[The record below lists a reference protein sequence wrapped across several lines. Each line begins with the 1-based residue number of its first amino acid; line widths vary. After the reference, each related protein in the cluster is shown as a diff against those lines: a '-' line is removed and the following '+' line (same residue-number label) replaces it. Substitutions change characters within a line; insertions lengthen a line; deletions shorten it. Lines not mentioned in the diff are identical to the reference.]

1 MTEYN
6 ETAPAP
12 RRSALRR
19 AGRVLGLSAGV
30 LTGVTVLAV
39 GVILVGA
46 NTGPGRRL
54 LMKQTTALTG
64 GMVNIAGMSGRF
76 PDNFHLDSIALKD
89 KDGVWLS
96 LRNIDLNWSPLS
108 MVWRTAR
115 IYALK
120 ADELNIP
127 RLPVSDPTAQPAA
140 PSSGAKSRLGLSVD
154 IRTLAVQRITV
165 GAALAGVPASFSLAG
180 HGSLSSIDPV
190 IDGLTLPTL
199 PKSDIA
205 LHVKRLDASGQI
217 DLATQTGGGKL
228 GLHLDAQEGTDGFA
242 AARLKMPQLTPLSLA
257 LDIKGPTNAAALGFS
272 ASAGPVKA
280 KAEGELNLLAGD
292 MARLSAQFES
302 PQLALTPDIGWD
314 AIHLAAQ
321 LKGKMTAPN
330 GTATLQVDRL
340 AAAGAA
346 VGTLKANFTGQS
358 GQAGVEDLL
367 HLVMTADGVRIPG
380 SAPNLLASAPVQ
392 LDAKLSPQPAGK
404 PLQLDISH
412 PLLHLTGS
420 VLTAAPQR
428 GTLTLSLPDLRP
440 IGQVAGTPLQGN
452 AGMTAQFDLPA
463 QAEGDTHLK
472 ADGALAITGGQ
483 PQAVGLIGPKG
494 TFALAATMRPHT
506 APGAAASVSSASAP
520 ASAPDASA
528 SAHTPAVTP
537 KQPGAAQ
544 PAPSGVAGSGAEAKQ
559 TEEAKKADKPA
570 AQAAGQQ
577 IDLASL
583 TVDGQAL
590 HLKAQGRVN
599 TGQDLDVTSTL
610 ALPDLARALPSL
622 RGGVTLALSAKG
634 LMQDF
639 AAKLHLEG
647 DPGTATMPRGP
658 VVLDADLAHLP
669 SAPAGTVEAHGSVN
683 RAPLLLNVAL
693 AQDETGARQI
703 DLKKLSWNSVQGQGA
718 LSLAAGEVVPLGTL
732 DVKIGRLADLKDVIG
747 QPISGALAASVKTTQ
762 VNQKPLVAL
771 KLDGNVAMPQAR
783 IGRLSLAGTVKDPA
797 AHPDAD
803 LTLKLGGL
811 AAAGMTGQ
819 ARVTARGPDNA
830 MALTAQIGPAT
841 WSGSPLSL
849 DTAAL
854 LNLPAKQVRLQK
866 LAATAK
872 QENLRL
878 LAPALLSFGETMGVD
893 RLRVTLGTQGAEPA
907 TADIAGRI
915 KPTLAATVDVR
926 NLTPALAH
934 PFMPDLHA
942 QGTLAMQAKVSGT
955 MERPQGQVHLS
966 GNGLRMQGASAA
978 ASLPPLHLD
987 ATADLAGTSAKVR
1000 MQADAGAKLALGVN
1014 GTAPLTS
1021 TGPISL
1027 RTSGHLDLA
1036 IANGYLGAQAR
1047 QALGQVQLALQA
1059 EGTLAAP
1066 RIAGTVDLQNAE
1078 FQDFAQGVHLS
1089 AINGRIV
1096 GQGNSIVIQNL
1107 TAKAGDGTMGVT
1119 GSVGVLA
1126 PGLPVDIH
1134 FVARDA
1140 RPVSSDLITA
1150 IMNSDMTIKGQA
1162 AGRMDVVGN
1171 VDLRK
1176 VEINI
1181 PNSLPSSVARL
1192 DVVRPGDKTEAEK
1205 AATTSATASVI
1216 GLDLTL
1222 TSPGK
1227 FFVRGHG
1234 LDAEMAGK
1242 LKVKGTSA
1250 APLVS
1255 GGFDLKRGNF
1265 DLAGISLNFTKGRVA
1280 FNGSSVDH
1288 KLDPTLDF
1296 EADRAVNGETAM
1308 LKVGGYASAPKISF
1322 ESIPSL
1328 PQDQVLAMLL
1338 FGTDAHS
1345 LSSTQMVELGTALA
1359 TLTGVTTFDP
1369 MGTLRKTLHLDRLAV
1384 GGGSGVGNGGT
1395 TVEAG
1400 KYVMRGVYV
1409 GAKQATSGSGTQAQ
1423 VQVDLTKHLKLNT
1436 TVGTGGNVT
1445 GFTTPE
1451 NDPGSSVGLLWQYRY

>member
-1 MTEYN
+1 MAGHIEEN
-6 ETAPAP
+6 PAP
-12 RRSALRR
+12 RRSPLRR
-19 AGRVLGLSAGV
+19 AGRILGISAGV
-30 LTGVTVLAV
+30 LTGVAVLAV

-46 NTGPGRRL
+46 NTGPGRAL
-54 LMKQTTALTG
+54 LIRQTTALTG
-64 GMVNIAGMSGRF
+64 GSVTLAGMSGRF
-76 PDNFHLDSIALKD
+76 PDHFHLDSIALHD
-89 KDGVWLS
+89 TQGVWLS
-96 LRNIDLNWSPLS
+96 LRNVDLNWSPVS
-108 MVWRTAR
+108 MLWRTAR
-115 IYALK
+115 IYALT
-120 ADELNIP
+120 ADELAIP
-127 RLPVSDPTAQPAA
+127 RLPVADPAA
-140 PSSGAKSRLGLSVD
+140 PPSPPATTATKSKLGLSVD
-154 IRTLAVQRITV
+154 IRTLAVRRIAV
-165 GAALAGVPASFSLAG
+165 GAALAGVPASFSLSG

-190 IDGLTLPTL
+190 IDGLSLPNL

-217 DLATQTGGGKL
+217 DLTTTTGGGLL
-228 GLHLDAQEGTDGFA
+228 GLHLDAQEGKDGFA

-257 LDIKGPTNAAALGFS
+257 LDIKGPTDAAVLGFS
-272 ASAGPVKA
+272 AAAGPVTA
-280 KAEGELNLLAGD
+280 KADGVLNLLAGE
-292 MARLSAQFES
+292 MGRLSAQFDAPKLS
-302 PQLALTPDIGWD
+302 LTPDIGWD
-314 AIHLAAQ
+314 TLHLAVQ
-321 LKGKMTAPN
+321 LKGKMAAPD
-330 GTATLQVDRL
+330 GTAELLVERL

-346 VGTLKANFTGQS
+346 VGTLKATFNGQS
-358 GQAGVEDLL
+358 GRPGVADLL
-367 HLVMTADGVRIPG
+367 HLVMTAEGVRIPG
-380 SAPNLLASAPVQ
+380 SAPNLLASAPLQ

-404 PLQLDISH
+404 PLEFDLSH

-428 GTLTLSLPDLRP
+428 GTLTLTLPDLRP

-452 AGMTAQFDLPA
+452 TALTAQFDLPA
-463 QAEGDTHLK
+463 KAEGDTHLK
-472 ADGALAITGGQ
+472 ADGTLAITGGQ
-483 PQAVGLIGPKG
+483 PQAAGLIGPKG
-494 TFALAATMRPHT
+494 TFALVAAMRPQSGSVSPEKAAPAATPA
-506 APGAAASVSSASAP
+506 APGPNTNPGGAGPAP
-520 ASAPDASA
+520 AQKAQAP
-528 SAHTPAVTP
+528 
-537 KQPGAAQ
+537 Q
-544 PAPSGVAGSGAEAKQ
+544 
-559 TEEAKKADKPA
+559 PA
-570 AQAAGQQ
+570 AQSGGQQ
-577 IDLASL
+577 IDLTSL

-590 HLKAQGRVN
+590 HLKAQGRVDV
-599 TGQDLDVTSTL
+599 GQDLDITGTL

-639 AAKLHLEG
+639 VAKLHLEG

-669 SAPAGTVEAHGSVN
+669 SAPQGTVDAHGSVN

-693 AQDETGARQI
+693 AQDAKGSRQI
-703 DLKKLSWNSVQGQGA
+703 DLKKLSWNSLQGQGS

-732 DVKIGRLADLKDVIG
+732 DLKVGRLADLKELIG
-747 QPISGALAASVKTTQ
+747 QPISGALVAAVKTTQ
-762 VNQKPLVAL
+762 VDQKPLVAL
-771 KLDGNVAMPQAR
+771 KLDGNVAMPQAKV
-783 IGRLSLAGTVKDPA
+783 GSLSLAGTIKDPA
-797 AHPDAD
+797 AHPNVD
-803 LTLKLGGL
+803 LNLKLGGL
-811 AAAGMTGQ
+811 AAAGVTGQ
-819 ARVTARGPDNA
+819 ARLAAKGPDSA
-830 MALTAQIGPAT
+830 MALTAQIGPAS

-849 DTAAL
+849 DMAAL
-854 LNLPAKQVRLQK
+854 LNLPARQVRLQK
-866 LAATAK
+866 LAATAR

-878 LAPALLSFGETMGVD
+878 LAPALVSFGETMGVD

-926 NLTPALAH
+926 NLTPALAR
-934 PFMPDLHA
+934 PFMPDLRA
-942 QGTLAMQAKVSGT
+942 QGTLAVQAKVSGT
-955 MERPQGQVHLS
+955 MERPVGQVHLA
-966 GNGLRMQGASAA
+966 GHGLRMQGASAV
-978 ASLPPLHLD
+978 ASLPPLQLD
-987 ATADLAGTSAKVR
+987 ASVNLAGTAAKVQV
-1000 MQADAGAKLALGVN
+1000 QAEAGPKLALGVS
-1014 GTAPLTS
+1014 GTAPLS
-1021 TGPISL
+1021 KTGPVNL

-1036 IANGYLGAQAR
+1036 IANGYLGAQGR
-1047 QALGQVQLALQA
+1047 QALGQIQLALQVA
-1059 EGTLAAP
+1059 GTLGAP
-1066 RIAGTVDLQNAE
+1066 RVTGAVDLLNADI
-1078 FQDFAQGVHLS
+1078 QDFAQGVHLA

-1096 GQGNSIVIQNL
+1096 GEGSSIVIQNL
-1107 TAKAGDGTMGVT
+1107 SAKAGGGTLGLT

-1126 PGLPVDIH
+1126 PGLPVDLH
-1134 FVARDA
+1134 FVAHNA
-1140 RPVSSDLITA
+1140 RPVASSLLTA
-1150 IMNSDMTIKGQA
+1150 VMNSDITIKGQA
-1162 AGRMDVVGN
+1162 QARMDVAGGI
-1171 VDLRK
+1171 DLQK

-1192 DVVRPGDKTEAEK
+1192 DVVRPGDKPQTDAD
-1205 AATTSATASVI
+1205 AAASATASVI
-1216 GLDLTL
+1216 GLNLIV

-1227 FFVRGHG
+1227 FSVRGHG
-1234 LDAEMAGK
+1234 LDAEMAGR
-1242 LKVKGTSA
+1242 LRIKGTSS

-1265 DLAGISLNFTKGRVA
+1265 DLAGISLNFTKGRVG

-1296 EADRAVNGETAM
+1296 EADRVVNGQTAM

-1322 ESIPSL
+1322 ESIPPL

-1345 LSSTQMVELGTALA
+1345 LSSTQMIELGTALA
-1359 TLTGVTTFDP
+1359 TLTGVTSFDP

>member
-1 MTEYN
+1 MAEYN
-6 ETAPAP
+6 EANPAP
-12 RRSALRR
+12 RRSVLRR

-30 LTGVTVLAV
+30 LTGVAVLAV

-46 NTGPGRRL
+46 NTGPGRGL
-54 LMKQTTALTG
+54 LTKQTTALTG
-64 GMVNIAGMSGRF
+64 GTVSIAGMSGRF
-76 PDNFHLDSIALKD
+76 PDKFHLDSIALRD
-89 KDGVWLS
+89 KEGVWLS
-96 LRNIDLNWSPLS
+96 LHNIDLNWSPLS

-115 IYALK
+115 IYSLK

-127 RLPVSDPTAQPAA
+127 RLPVSDPTAAPAA
-140 PSSGAKSRLGLSVD
+140 PASTAKSKLGLSID
-154 IRTLAVQRITV
+154 IRTLAVQRINV
-165 GAALAGVPASFSLAG
+165 GAPLAGIPASFSLSG

-190 IDGLTLPTL
+190 IDGLSLPTL

-217 DLATQTGGGKL
+217 DLATTTGGGKL
-228 GLHLDAQEGTDGFA
+228 GLHLDAQEGKDGFA
-242 AARLKMPQLTPLSLA
+242 AAKLKMPQLTPLSLA
-257 LDIKGPTNAAALGFS
+257 LDINGPTNAAVLGFS
-272 ASAGPVKA
+272 AAAGPVKA
-280 KAEGELNLLAGD
+280 KADGVLNLLAGD
-292 MARLSAQFES
+292 MARLSAQFDA
-302 PQLALTPDIGWD
+302 PQLSLTPDIGWE

-321 LKGKMTAPN
+321 LKGKMEAPD
-330 GTATLQVDRL
+330 GTAELQVDRL

-346 VGTLKANFTGQS
+346 VGTIKATFTGQN
-358 GQAGVEDLL
+358 GRPGVADLL
-367 HLVMTADGVRIPG
+367 HLVMTADGVRLPG

-404 PLQLDISH
+404 PLELDISH

-420 VLTAAPQR
+420 ILTAAPQR
-428 GTLTLSLPDLRP
+428 GTVMLTLPDLRP

-452 AGMTAQFDLPA
+452 AGVKAEFDLPA
-463 QAEGDTHLK
+463 AAEGDTHLK
-472 ADGALAITGGQ
+472 ADGTLGITGGQ

-494 TFALAATMRPHT
+494 TFALAATMRPHAT
-506 APGAAASVSSASAP
+506 QS
-520 ASAPDASA
+520 
-528 SAHTPAVTP
+528 
-537 KQPGAAQ
+537 
-544 PAPSGVAGSGAEAKQ
+544 
-559 TEEAKKADKPA
+559 
-570 AQAAGQQ
+570 AGQQ
-577 IDLASL
+577 IDLSSL
-583 TVDGQAL
+583 SVDGQAL

-599 TGQDLDVTSTL
+599 TGQDMDVTSTL

-669 SAPAGTVEAHGSVN
+669 TAPAGTLDAHGSVN
-683 RAPLLLNVAL
+683 RAPLLLNAVF
-693 AQDETGARQI
+693 AQDEKGSRQI
-703 DLKKLSWNSVQGQGA
+703 DLKKLSWNSVQGQG
-718 LSLAAGEVVPLGTL
+718 SLALASGEVVPLGTL
-732 DVKIGRLADLKDVIG
+732 DLKIGRLADLKEVIG

-762 VNQKPLVAL
+762 VNQKPMVAL
-771 KLDGNVAMPQAR
+771 KLDGNVAMPQAK
-783 IGRLSLAGTVKDPA
+783 IGSLSLAGTVKDPA

-803 LTLKLGGL
+803 LSLKLGGL
-811 AAAGMTGQ
+811 AAAGVTGQ
-819 ARVTARGPDNA
+819 ARLTAKGPENA
-830 MALTAQIGPAT
+830 MALSAQIGPAS

-872 QENLRL
+872 QENLKL
-878 LAPALLSFGETMGVD
+878 LAPALISFGETMGVD
-893 RLRVTLGTQGAEPA
+893 RLRATLGTQGAEPA

-926 NLTPALAH
+926 NLTPALAR

-942 QGTLAMQAKVSGT
+942 QGTVSVQAKVSGT
-955 MERPQGQVHLS
+955 LDRPQGQVHLA

-978 ASLPPLHLD
+978 ASLPALHLD
-987 ATADLAGTSAKVR
+987 ATANLAGTSAKVQV
-1000 MQADAGAKLALGVN
+1000 QADAGSKLALNVA
-1014 GTAPLTS
+1014 GTAPLSS
-1021 TGPISL
+1021 TGPVNL
-1027 RTSGHLDLA
+1027 RTNGHLDLA

-1047 QALGQVQLALQA
+1047 QALGQVQLALLV
-1059 EGTLAAP
+1059 EGTMSAP
-1066 RIAGTVDLQNAE
+1066 RITGTVDLQNADI
-1078 FQDFAQGVHLS
+1078 QDFAQGVHLS
-1089 AINGRIV
+1089 AINGHIV
-1096 GQGNSIVIQNL
+1096 GQGNSIVIQSL
-1107 TAKAGDGTMGVT
+1107 TAKAGDGTMGVS
-1119 GSVGVLA
+1119 GSVGMLA
-1126 PGLPVDIH
+1126 PGIPVDIH
-1134 FVARDA
+1134 FIARDA
-1140 RPVSSDLITA
+1140 RPISSDLITA
-1150 IMNSDMTIKGQA
+1150 VMNAEMTIKGQA
-1162 AGRMDVVGN
+1162 SARMDVAGN

-1192 DVVRPGDKTEAEK
+1192 DVIRPGDKTQTDAAAEAN
-1205 AATTSATASVI
+1205 ASASVI
-1216 GLDLTL
+1216 GLNLTV

-1242 LKVKGTSA
+1242 LKVKGTSS
-1250 APLVS
+1250 APVVS

-1296 EADRAVNGETAM
+1296 EADRAVNGQTAM
-1308 LKVGGYASAPKISF
+1308 LKVGGYASAPKIGF

-1359 TLTGVTTFDP
+1359 TLTGATSFDP

-1395 TVEAG
+1395 TVDAG

-1409 GAKQATSGSGTQAQ
+1409 GANQATSGSGTQAQ

>member
-1 MTEYN
+1 MAEFN
-6 ETAPAP
+6 EANPAP
-12 RRSALRR
+12 RRSVLRR
-19 AGRVLGLSAGV
+19 AGRVIGLSAGV
-30 LTGVTVLAV
+30 LTGVAVLAV
-39 GVILVGA
+39 GAILVGA
-46 NTGPGRRL
+46 NTGPGRGL
-54 LMKQTTALTG
+54 LIKQTTALTG
-64 GMVNIAGMSGRF
+64 GTVTLAGMSGRF
-76 PDNFHLDSIALKD
+76 PDNFHLDSIALHD

-96 LRNIDLNWSPLS
+96 LRNVDLNWSPLS

-115 IYALK
+115 IYTLK

-127 RLPVSDPTAQPAA
+127 RLPVSDPNAAPAA
-140 PSSGAKSRLGLSVD
+140 PASTSKSKLGLSVD
-154 IRTLAVQRITV
+154 IRTLAVQRINV
-165 GAALAGVPASFSLAG
+165 GAPLAGVPASFSLAG

-190 IDGLTLPTL
+190 IDGLSLPTL

-217 DLATQTGGGKL
+217 DLTTTTGGGKL
-228 GLHLDAQEGTDGFA
+228 GLHLDAQEGQDGFA
-242 AARLKMPQLTPLSLA
+242 AAKLKMPQLTPLSLA
-257 LDIKGPTNAAALGFS
+257 LDIKGPTNAAVLGFA

-280 KAEGELNLLAGD
+280 KADGELNLLAGD
-292 MARLSAQFES
+292 MARLSALFDS

-314 AIHLAAQ
+314 AIHLVAQ
-321 LKGKMTAPN
+321 LKGKMTAPD
-330 GTATLQVDRL
+330 GKAQLQVDRL

-346 VGTLKANFTGQS
+346 VGTLKATFTGQN
-358 GQAGVEDLL
+358 GQAGVPDLL
-367 HLVMTADGVRIPG
+367 HLVMTADGVRLPG
-380 SAPNLLASAPVQ
+380 KAPNLLASAPVQ

-404 PLQLDISH
+404 PLELDISH

-420 VLTAAPQR
+420 VMTAAPQR
-428 GTLTLSLPDLRP
+428 GTVTLSLPDLGP
-440 IGQVAGTPLQGN
+440 IGQAAGTPLKGN
-452 AGMTAQFDLPA
+452 AGVTAQFDLPA
-463 QAEGDTHLK
+463 KTEGDTHLK
-472 ADGALAITGGQ
+472 ADGTLAITGGQ
-483 PQAVGLIGPKG
+483 PQAAGLIGPKG
-494 TFALAATMRPHT
+494 TFVLAATMRPHA
-506 APGAAASVSSASAP
+506 APAPAPAPAPSATAP
-520 ASAPDASA
+520 ASTHAPS
-528 SAHTPAVTP
+528 VTP
-537 KQPGAAQ
+537 KKTGSVTPDTSASTAN
-544 PAPSGVAGSGAEAKQ
+544 PASSAVKTEQKTQ
-559 TEEAKKADKPA
+559 TTQPA
-570 AQAAGQQ
+570 AQSAGQQ

-590 HLKAQGRVN
+590 HLKVQGRVN
-599 TGQDLDVTSTL
+599 TGQDMDVTSTL
-610 ALPDLARALPSL
+610 ALPDLAKALPSL
-622 RGGVTLALSAKG
+622 RGGITLALSAKG

-639 AAKLHLEG
+639 AANLHLEG

-658 VVLDADLAHLP
+658 VVLDAALQHLP
-669 SAPAGTVEAHGSVN
+669 SAPAGTVDAHGSVN
-683 RAPLLLNVAL
+683 RAPLLLNAVF
-693 AQDETGARQI
+693 AQDEKGSRQL
-703 DLKKLSWNSVQGQGA
+703 DLKKLSWNSVQGQGT
-718 LSLAAGEVVPLGTL
+718 LSLASGEVVPLGTL
-732 DVKIGRLADLKDVIG
+732 DLKVGRLADLKDVIG

-771 KLDGNVAMPQAR
+771 KLDGNVAMPQAK
-783 IGRLSLAGTVKDPA
+783 IGSLALAGTVKDPA

-803 LTLKLGGL
+803 LSLKLGGL

-819 ARVTARGPDNA
+819 ARVTAKGPENA

-841 WSGSPLSL
+841 WSGSPLAL

-854 LNLPAKQVRLQK
+854 LNLPAKEVKLQK
-866 LAATAK
+866 LTATAK

-878 LAPALLSFGETMGVD
+878 QAPALISFGETMGVD

-926 NLTPALAH
+926 NLTPGLAR
-934 PFMPDLHA
+934 PFMPDLQA
-942 QGTLAMQAKVSGT
+942 QGTLAVQAKVSGT
-955 MERPQGQVHLS
+955 MERPQGQVHLT

-987 ATADLAGTSAKVR
+987 ATADLAGTSAKVK
-1000 MQADAGAKLALGVN
+1000 MQADAGSKLALGLA

-1021 TGPISL
+1021 TGPVNL
-1027 RTSGHLDLA
+1027 RTNGHLDLA

-1047 QALGQVQLALQA
+1047 QALGQVLLALQV
-1059 EGTLAAP
+1059 EGTMSAP
-1066 RIAGTVDLQNAE
+1066 HITGTVDLQNADI
-1078 FQDFAQGVHLS
+1078 QDFAQGVHLS

-1140 RPVSSDLITA
+1140 RPISSDLITA
-1150 IMNSDMTIKGQA
+1150 VMNSDMTIKGQA
-1162 AGRMDVVGN
+1162 AGRMDVAGN

-1176 VEINI
+1176 VEVNI

-1192 DVVRPGDKTEAEK
+1192 DVVRPGDKPQAD
-1205 AATTSATASVI
+1205 AATTNASASVI

-1242 LKVKGTSA
+1242 LKVKGTSS
-1250 APLVS
+1250 APQVS

-1359 TLTGVTTFDP
+1359 TLTGVTSFDP
-1369 MGTLRKTLHLDRLAV
+1369 MGTIRKTLGLDRLAV

>member
-1 MTEYN
+1 MAEYN
-6 ETAPAP
+6 ETTPAP
-12 RRSALRR
+12 RRSVLRR
-19 AGRVLGLSAGV
+19 AGRVLGLSVGVLAGV
-30 LTGVTVLAV
+30 SVLAV
-39 GVILVGA
+39 GIILVGA

-64 GMVNIAGMSGRF
+64 GTVNIAGLSGRF
-76 PDNFHLDSIALKD
+76 PDNFHLDSIALRD
-89 KDGVWLS
+89 KDGIWLS

-115 IYALK
+115 IYTLK
-120 ADELNIP
+120 ADELAIP
-127 RLPVSDPTAQPAA
+127 RLPVSDPNAPPAA
-140 PSSGAKSRLGLSVD
+140 PATTTKSSLGLSVD

-165 GAALAGVPASFSLAG
+165 GAALAGVPASFSLSG
-180 HGSLSSIDPV
+180 HGRLSSIDPV
-190 IDGLTLPTL
+190 IDGLSLPTL

-205 LHVKRLDASGQI
+205 LHVKRLDAAGQI
-217 DLATQTGGGKL
+217 DLATTTGGGKL
-228 GLHLDAQEGTDGFA
+228 GLHLDAQDGTDGFVA
-242 AARLKMPQLTPLSLA
+242 AKLKMPQLTPVSLA
-257 LDIKGPTNAAALGFS
+257 LDIKGPTDAAVLGFS

-280 KAEGELNLLAGD
+280 KADGVLNLLAGT
-292 MARLSAQFES
+292 MARLSAQFDS

-321 LKGKMTAPN
+321 LNGKMTAPN

-346 VGTLKANFTGQS
+346 VSTLKANFTGQN
-358 GQAGVEDLL
+358 GQAGVVDLL

-392 LDAKLSPQPAGK
+392 LDAKLSPTPAGK
-404 PLQLDISH
+404 PLELDISH

-428 GTLTLSLPDLRP
+428 GTLTLNLPDLRP
-440 IGQVAGTPLQGN
+440 IGQVAGTPLQGT
-452 AGMTAQFDLPA
+452 AGVTAQFDLPA
-463 QAEGDTHLK
+463 KPEGDTHLK
-472 ADGALAITGGQ
+472 ADGTLAITGGQ
-483 PQAVGLIGPKG
+483 LQAAGLIGPKG
-494 TFALAATMRPHT
+494 TFALAATLRPH
-506 APGAAASVSSASAP
+506 ASP
-520 ASAPDASA
+520 ASTSTGGEQKKQAS
-528 SAHTPAVTP
+528 
-537 KQPGAAQ
+537 QPVAQ
-544 PAPSGVAGSGAEAKQ
+544 S
-559 TEEAKKADKPA
+559 T
-570 AQAAGQQ
+570 GQQ
-577 IDLASL
+577 IDLTSL

-599 TGQDLDVTSTL
+599 TGQDLDITSTL

-647 DPGTATMPRGP
+647 DLGTATMPRGP
-658 VVLDADLAHLP
+658 VVLDADIAHLP
-669 SAPAGTVEAHGSVN
+669 SAPAGTVEAHGTVN

-693 AQDETGARQI
+693 AQDETGSRQI

-718 LSLAAGEVVPLGTL
+718 LTLASGEVVPLGTL
-732 DVKIGRLADLKDVIG
+732 DLKIGRLADLKDVIG
-747 QPISGALAASVKTTQ
+747 QPISGALAASLKTTQ
-762 VNQKPLVAL
+762 VNQKPQVAI

-783 IGRLSLAGTVKDPA
+783 IGSLSLAGTVKDPA

-819 ARVTARGPDNA
+819 ARVTAKGPENA
-830 MALTAQIGPAT
+830 MALSAQIGPAT
-841 WSGSPLSL
+841 WSGNPLAL

-854 LNLPAKQVRLQK
+854 LNLPAKQVHLQK
-866 LAATAK
+866 LTATAK

-878 LAPALLSFGETMGVD
+878 LAPALISFGETMGVD
-893 RLRVTLGTQGAEPA
+893 RLRATLGTQGAEPA
-907 TADIAGRI
+907 TADVAGRI

-926 NLTPALAH
+926 NLTPALAR

-942 QGTLAMQAKVSGT
+942 QGTLAVQAKVSGT
-955 MERPQGQVHLS
+955 LERPQGQVHLA

-987 ATADLAGTSAKVR
+987 ATADLAGTSARVK
-1000 MQADAGAKLALGVN
+1000 MQADAGPKLSLGVA

-1021 TGPISL
+1021 TGPLNL
-1027 RTSGHLDLA
+1027 RTNGHLDLA

-1047 QALGQVQLALQA
+1047 QALGQVQLALLV
-1059 EGTLAAP
+1059 EGTTAAP
-1066 RIAGTVDLQNAE
+1066 RVTGTVDLQNADI
-1078 FQDFAQGVHLS
+1078 QDFAQGVHLS

-1096 GQGNSIVIQNL
+1096 GQGSSIVIQNL

-1119 GSVGVLA
+1119 GSVGVMA
-1126 PGLPVDIH
+1126 PGMPVDIH

-1140 RPVSSDLITA
+1140 RPISSDLITA
-1150 IMNSDMTIKGQA
+1150 VMNSEMTIKGQA
-1162 AGRMDVVGN
+1162 AGRMDVAGN
-1171 VDLRK
+1171 IDLRK

-1192 DVVRPGDKTEAEK
+1192 DVIRPGDKPEAEK
-1205 AATTSATASVI
+1205 AAATNANASVI

-1242 LKVKGTSA
+1242 LKVKGTST

-1369 MGTLRKTLHLDRLAV
+1369 MGTLRKTLGLDRLAV